1 MSTEMT
7 LIGGMLI
14 LVEGDLDSPDAIR
27 VRKMIDALERGAISE
42 ARFEEW
48 VCLREA
54 TA

>member
-7 LIGGMLI
+7 LIGSMLI
-14 LVEGDLDSPDAIR
+14 LVEGDLDSPDAIGA
-27 VRKMIDALERGAISE
+27 RKMIDALKSGAISE

-48 VCLREA
+48 LLLREA